1 MIHQILPFPTTKQK
15 IPIMPG
21 GGLNR
26 PMKLSP
32 ELAAIVGK
40 GKASTLEV
48 LKTVRA
54 YIKRKQ
60 LMVNWN

>member
-1 MIHQILPFPTTKQK
+1 
-15 IPIMPG
+15 MPG

-32 ELAAIVGK
+32 ELTDIVGK
-40 GKASTLEV
+40 GKASIKEV
-48 LKTVRA
+48 LKVVWA

-60 LMVNWN
+60 LMVN